1 MLRLSPMFPNYF
13 EATRRR
19 GAGRLRW
26 SGARTTT
33 RGCPCLCAHAP
44 GRIDGVLVALVIVV
58 LITTHS
64 ACLVMRAAQ
73 GACPI
78 WHADWQ
84 MAGLVGAFAAAQA
97 ARESNRPLLEL
108 FRDCLEISFQAD
120 DGPRPR
126 DEGANQGD
134 TRPTI
139 SRTTRRRFGF
149 DHCPTDHVTAA
160 APARLSPATPT
171 P

>member
-1 MLRLSPMFPNYF
+1 MFVV
-13 EATRRR
+13 
-19 GAGRLRW
+19 
-26 SGARTTT
+26 
-33 RGCPCLCAHAP
+33 CAHAP

-78 WHADWQ
+78 WHADGQ

-126 DEGANQGD
+126 YGSSDA
-134 TRPTI
+134 
-139 SRTTRRRFGF
+139 
-149 DHCPTDHVTAA
+149 PTDGGLAEPEPWATDAPAADVAEDPWA
-160 APARLSPATPT
+160 APASATDSEDYWYSSSDT
-171 P
+171 GGSSSWGWGSSDSSDSSCGGGCGGD

>member
-1 MLRLSPMFPNYF
+1 MVVV
-13 EATRRR
+13 
-19 GAGRLRW
+19 
-26 SGARTTT
+26 
-33 RGCPCLCAHAP
+33 CAHAP

-64 ACLVMRAAQ
+64 ACLVMRAAHKEL
-73 GACPI
+73 AN
-78 WHADWQ
+78 WHAA
-84 MAGLVGAFAAAQA
+84 MAMAAGLGGAFAAAQA

-139 SRTTRRRFGF
+139 SRTTSRRFGF

>member
-1 MLRLSPMFPNYF
+1 
-13 EATRRR
+13 
-19 GAGRLRW
+19 
-26 SGARTTT
+26 
-33 RGCPCLCAHAP
+33 
-44 GRIDGVLVALVIVV
+44 
-58 LITTHS
+58 
-64 ACLVMRAAQ
+64 
-73 GACPI
+73 
-78 WHADWQ
+78 

-108 FRDCLEISFQAD
+108 FRDCLEITFQAD

-139 SRTTRRRFGF
+139 SRTTSRRFGF